1 MFVYVGCYT
10 VSGAKG
16 RGEGITVY
24 SMDGQSGDWTPV
36 QLLSGVVNPSFLT
49 LNHAGDSLYCVH
61 GGDNHREVSAFAV
74 DQQTGTLASL
84 NTQPCGGRNPV
95 HLSVHP
101 TDRFLAVAN
110 YTDGSV
116 AALPITPDG
125 TLAPLTMVTTQTGA
139 LGPNAAEQSG
149 AHPHHIPFDPA
160 GRFLIVPD
168 KGLDCI
174 FVYRPDLA
182 HGALVPND
190 PPFVRTQPGSGPRH
204 AAFHPHLP
212 YVYVVNELDSTITTY
227 AYNTDHG
234 VLSPRQTTTTLP
246 PTYTNTGDNSGAEIA
261 VAPSGRFVYAS
272 NRGHDSIAIF
282 AVDQST
288 GTLAPVG
295 WEPTQG
301 STPRFFALDPSG
313 AFLYAANQGSDT
325 IVTFRVDRET
335 GMLTPT
341 GQVLTTGS
349 PVCIVFAED
358 SRRDEQ
364 APQAT

>member
-36 QLLSGVVNPSFLT
+36 QLLSGVVNPSFLA
-49 LNHAGDSLYCVH
+49 LDHAGDSLYCVH

-84 NTQPCGGRNPV
+84 NSQTCGGRNPV

-116 AALPITPDG
+116 ATLPITPDG

-139 LGPNAAEQSG
+139 LGPNAIEQSG

-174 FVYRPDLA
+174 FVYRPDVA
-182 HGALVPND
+182 HGTLVPND

-227 AYNTDHG
+227 AYDTDHG
-234 VLSPRQTTTTLP
+234 VLSPRQATTTLP

-335 GMLTPT
+335 GTLTPT

-349 PVCIVFAED
+349 PVCIVFAVAHE
-358 SRRDEQ
+358 R
-364 APQAT
+364 A